1 MCEIEGKPSD
11 TIELFLLP
19 PSGKVHF
26 PLPLPPFILLPAGI
40 ASCFL
45 FRFYLFNW
53 NRARRAWFPV
63 KCPHSAV
70 NYFGWETET
79 EEGWGRVEW
88 QGDDGNAV
96 FCFSVRR
103 YMNWNWNWKY
113 MNQILS
119 MRKRK
124 RKRNQKHLTVWL
136 CFYGNSQS
144 IFVHSECIFI
154 LWLPV
159 KVHNKLKTWIRK

>member
-19 PSGKVHF
+19 PSGEVHSSSPSVSATIQLVAHF
-26 PLPLPPFILLPAGI
+26 SAGI

-45 FRFYLFNW
+45 FRFCLFNW

-79 EEGWGRVEW
+79 EKEDEEEQSGGGTMAMRCFVFRLEGKWIAIGIESTWIKSCQWENGSESETKNIW
-88 QGDDGNAV
+88 QSDFV
-96 FCFSVRR
+96 FMEIPNRFS
-103 YMNWNWNWKY
+103 
-113 MNQILS
+113 
-119 MRKRK
+119 
-124 RKRNQKHLTVWL
+124 
-136 CFYGNSQS
+136 
-144 IFVHSECIFI
+144 FI
-154 LWLPV
+154 LNAFLYCGFQ
-159 KVHNKLKTWIRK
+159 LKCTIS